1 MILDL
6 GSKIGHSFTESLSFF
21 LLLDLCL
28 ISGLNILELA
38 MRHST
43 VTSLGLI
50 HMSIT
55 EAKVRTAVVAAKW
68 NKARETEFIDVQR
81 NQTKQLCDGIIWE
94 SSSDMEKRLCRRCEN
109 KAISGQ

>member
-38 MRHST
+38 
-43 VTSLGLI
+43 
-50 HMSIT
+50 
-55 EAKVRTAVVAAKW
+55 
-68 NKARETEFIDVQR
+68 
-81 NQTKQLCDGIIWE
+81 
-94 SSSDMEKRLCRRCEN
+94 
-109 KAISGQ
+109 